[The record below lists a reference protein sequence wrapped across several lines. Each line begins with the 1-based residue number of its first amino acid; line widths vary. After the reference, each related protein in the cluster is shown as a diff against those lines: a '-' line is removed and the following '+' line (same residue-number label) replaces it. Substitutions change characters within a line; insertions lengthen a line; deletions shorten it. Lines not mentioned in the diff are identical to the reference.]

1 MEVPQSA
8 SSAPLSAIQKQ
19 KKHFGDHCHSKCDC
33 LPAAQKAAGTDESTI
48 SNPDLTEQVGKWTK
62 ITKPK
67 TINIHD
73 AEDGV
78 NKRNA
83 ANNVSISQVE
93 ESIGFWGES
102 SIL

>member
-33 LPAAQKAAGTDESTI
+33 LPAAQKAAGTDVSTI

-67 TINIHD
+67 NHQYASAFGANPQFYEALT
-73 AEDGV
+73 AAFAG
-78 NKRNA
+78 NA
-83 ANNVSISQVE
+83 GIVLQ
-93 ESIGFWGES
+93 
-102 SIL
+102 